1 MNYKSKRVQ
10 TAENLGYTPPKMQ
23 LYQQQSE
30 CIGLVSNSKA
40 SHSVNR
46 HLFWEYEQLA
56 ALQQLHTK

>member
-10 TAENLGYTPPKMQ
+10 TAENVGYTPPKMQ

-30 CIGLVSNSKA
+30 CVGLVSKA
-40 SHSVNR
+40 SHSVYR